1 MDFLRKG
8 GNISIGIFL
17 AKKIHENSKLDMTT
31 KQAGTENETKSD
43 AKNEI
48 KKSKNESSAGA
59 DSLLSLAVRVI
70 AAAASHESYVTASI
84 SFSKNEIESKN
95 NTTTSTSASNDG
107 SKEFEKMKINTDVSS
122 SGTSEKN
129 VPGNVPLSLLTPDG
143 KFQFDFLC
151 SLLGSSDNNTQ
162 QAALSLIMRIL
173 KALPLSTTAFVLP
186 TDDSSTE
193 EKCKVLLELLSPEN
207 EKENEKEKKKEA
219 VKMIPLIPFLSEHSA
234 RMFLKGL
241 LCALNTKN
249 VPNDALQNIP
259 KDKDKENVPEL
270 HTSALDAIS
279 AFVSQ
284 SADYYGK
291 IIPESTDVRLE
302 SLEYRKARQQKA
314 RMLISRSKS
323 HAGWAL
329 EEGASVM
336 LIIHTRTRA
345 YTYINTHTLT
355 HSHTHA
361 LTSPYHR
368 LTFSFAHIFSLP
380 TSLLFVHFLHLF
392 LLILFF
398 VLPRLHSLLPS
409 ISFLLLCDIL
419 CPLLNTLSSLHPTL
433 PTRTIPHSTSF
444 CETV

>member
-17 AKKIHENSKLDMTT
+17 AKKLHGNSKSDATT
-31 KQAGTENETKSD
+31 GQAVTENETK
-43 AKNEI
+43 NES
-48 KKSKNESSAGA
+48 KKSKNGSSAGA

-70 AAAASHESYVTASI
+70 AAAASHEAYVTASI
-84 SFSKNEIESKN
+84 SFSS
-95 NTTTSTSASNDG
+95 TSTSSNNDDV
-107 SKEFEKMKINTDVSS
+107 KEFGKMKINTDVSS
-122 SGTSEKN
+122 SGSFEKN
-129 VPGNVPLSLLTPDG
+129 VAANVPGDVPLSLLTPDG

-193 EKCKVLLELLSPEN
+193 EKCKVLLELLSPDN
-207 EKENEKEKKKEA
+207 EKENENEKEKKKEA
-219 VKMIPLIPFLSEHSA
+219 AKMIPLIPFLSEHSA

-241 LCALNTKN
+241 LCALKS
-249 VPNDALQNIP
+249 NDVLQNVP

-270 HTSALDAIS
+270 YTSALDAIS

-302 SLEYRKARQQKA
+302 SLEYRKARQQRA

-329 EEGASVM
+329 EEGALVM
-336 LIIHTRTRA
+336 LLIHTRT
-345 YTYINTHTLT
+345 I
-355 HSHTHA
+355 THA
-361 LTSPYHR
+361 
-368 LTFSFAHIFSLP
+368 
-380 TSLLFVHFLHLF
+380 
-392 LLILFF
+392 
-398 VLPRLHSLLPS
+398 
-409 ISFLLLCDIL
+409 
-419 CPLLNTLSSLHPTL
+419 
-433 PTRTIPHSTSF
+433 RTH
-444 CETV
+444 V

>member
-17 AKKIHENSKLDMTT
+17 AKKIHGNSKLDVTAN
-31 KQAGTENETKSD
+31 QAGTESD
-43 AKNEI
+43 TKNEP
-48 KKSKNESSAGA
+48 KKSKNESSAGV

-84 SFSKNEIESKN
+84 SFSKKENENMN
-95 NTTTSTSASNDG
+95 NTSTSSNNDG
-107 SKEFEKMKINTDVSS
+107 SNEIEKMKINTDVSS
-122 SGTSEKN
+122 SGSSEKN
-129 VPGNVPLSLLTPDG
+129 IPGNVPLSLLTPDG

-151 SLLGSSDNNTQ
+151 SLLGSPDKNTQ

-207 EKENEKEKKKEA
+207 EKVNENEKEKKKEA

-241 LCALNTKN
+241 FCALNTKN
-249 VPNDALQNIP
+249 IPNDALQNIP
-259 KDKDKENVPEL
+259 KDKDKENIPEL

-329 EEGASVM
+329 EEGALVM
-336 LIIHTRTRA
+336 LISYTCTYTHTH
-345 YTYINTHTLT
+345 THTLT
-355 HSHTHA
+355 HTCCDLSRTP
-361 LTSPYHR
+361 S
-368 LTFSFAHIFSLP
+368 HIFLS
-380 TSLLFVHFLHLF
+380 SHFL
-392 LLILFF
+392 
-398 VLPRLHSLLPS
+398 
-409 ISFLLLCDIL
+409 
-419 CPLLNTLSSLHPTL
+419 
-433 PTRTIPHSTSF
+433 ST
-444 CETV
+444 

>member
-84 SFSKNEIESKN
+84 SFSKNEIENKN
-95 NTTTSTSASNDG
+95 NTTTSTSAGNDG

-122 SGTSEKN
+122 SGSSEKN

-151 SLLGSSDNNTQ
+151 SLLGSPDNNTQ

-193 EKCKVLLELLSPEN
+193 EKCKVLLELLSPE
-207 EKENEKEKKKEA
+207 KENGDGNAKEKKKEA
-219 VKMIPLIPFLSEHSA
+219 VKMIPLIPFLPEHSA
-234 RMFLKGL
+234 RIFLKGL

-270 HTSALDAIS
+270 YTSALDALS

-291 IIPESTDVRLE
+291 IILESTDVRLE

-314 RMLISRSKS
+314 RMLISRAKS

-329 EEGASVM
+329 DEGACC
-336 LIIHTRTRA
+336 LCLQIGRA
-345 YTYINTHTLT
+345 H
-355 HSHTHA
+355 
-361 LTSPYHR
+361 
-368 LTFSFAHIFSLP
+368 
-380 TSLLFVHFLHLF
+380 V
-392 LLILFF
+392 
-398 VLPRLHSLLPS
+398 
-409 ISFLLLCDIL
+409 
-419 CPLLNTLSSLHPTL
+419 
-433 PTRTIPHSTSF
+433 
-444 CETV
+444 

>member
-1 MDFLRKG
+1 MHSNTHTLTSQALISLCAEERNHTMDFLRKG

-17 AKKIHENSKLDMTT
+17 AKKIHENSKLNVTT
-31 KQAGTENETKSD
+31 GQVVTESETK
-43 AKNEI
+43 NEA
-48 KKSKNESSAGA
+48 KKSKNGGSTGT

-70 AAAASHESYVTASI
+70 AAAASHEAYVTASI
-84 SFSKNEIESKN
+84 SFAKNENENMTK
-95 NTTTSTSASNDG
+95 TSTSTSNDG
-107 SKEFEKMKINTDVSS
+107 MKEFETTKINTDVSS
-122 SGTSEKN
+122 SGSSEKNVPGN

-143 KFQFDFLC
+143 KFQFGFLC

-173 KALPLSTTAFVLP
+173 KALPLSTTAFVLLS
-186 TDDSSTE
+186 DDSSTE

-207 EKENEKEKKKEA
+207 EKENEKKKEA
-219 VKMIPLIPFLSEHSA
+219 MKKTPLIPFLPEHSA

-249 VPNDALQNIP
+249 IPNDILQNIP

-270 HTSALDAIS
+270 YTAALDAIS

-323 HAGWAL
+323 HAGWAI
-329 EEGASVM
+329 EEGVC
-336 LIIHTRTRA
+336 
-345 YTYINTHTLT
+345 
-355 HSHTHA
+355 
-361 LTSPYHR
+361 
-368 LTFSFAHIFSLP
+368 SLC
-380 TSLLFVHFLHLF
+380 L
-392 LLILFF
+392 
-398 VLPRLHSLLPS
+398 
-409 ISFLLLCDIL
+409 
-419 CPLLNTLSSLHPTL
+419 
-433 PTRTIPHSTSF
+433 
-444 CETV
+444 